1 MRVLAG
7 TAPAPSP
14 TDGILAP
21 IEKLS
26 SRRRH
31 TATVGLALGRNPM
44 TRDIAQRIGNCSLR
58 LALALEQQDDQAAR
72 AHITAGMFCQARL
85 CPICEWRRTRAWRGR
100 LIAGLGRFAE
110 VYPTHRAIFLT
121 LTVRNVPVH
130 QTRETIKAMH
140 SGWAAM
146 ARWSD
151 FPTQFWLRRTE
162 VTIGAPSFSDGLPSA
177 PTKRSRQSAT
187 ANPDDPTDADSVGPS
202 LRIASPYGLW
212 AHPHIHSLLM
222 VPASYFSGRRYLKQ
236 AVWQERWA
244 LAMGLDYPPV
254 VDVRPASSKA
264 GSPVLADAAQDAVME
279 AAKYITKANHI
290 AKLGPLAA
298 EMHMQLKG
306 QRMIQL
312 SQSLGKFVRDGE
324 VEPGEYLDGSEVEA
338 STLPI
343 FHTVVQWDSLLSE
356 YRIAP

>member
-1 MRVLAG
+1 MRTLAG
-7 TAPAPSP
+7 VAQDPSP
-14 TDGILAP
+14 AEGILAP

-31 TATVGLALGRNPM
+31 TATVGRALGRNPM

-58 LALALEQQDDQAAR
+58 LALALQQQDDQAAR

-100 LIAGLGRFAE
+100 LIAGLGLFAE
-110 VYPTHRAIFLT
+110 AYPTHRAIFLT

-130 QTRETIKAMH
+130 QTRETIRAMH
-140 SGWAAM
+140 AGFRVMS
-146 ARWSD
+146 RWEQ
-151 FPTQFWLRRTE
+151 FPTAFYLRRTE

-177 PTKRSRQSAT
+177 PTKRSRQVAT

-212 AHPHIHSLLM
+212 AHPHIHALLM
-222 VPASYFSGRRYLKQ
+222 VPASYFGRGYIRQ
-236 AVWQERWA
+236 ARWQEMWA

-254 VDVRPASSKA
+254 VDVRPATSKQ
-264 GSPVLADAAQDAVME
+264 GSQLLADAAQDAVME
-279 AAKYITKANHI
+279 AAKYITKANDI
-290 AKLGPLAA
+290 AKIGPLAA
-298 EMHMQLKG
+298 ELHMQLKG

-324 VEPGEYLDGSEVEA
+324 IQSDEYLDADVVGDSQ
-338 STLPI
+338 SPM
-343 FHTVVQWDSLLSE
+343 FHTVVAWDCLLSE